1 MYWPTVIIILVK
13 NGAALSLENFT
24 VLYNLNTI
32 YRESIY
38 KEFFTKTIV
47 LSQTKLFINQLDFFL
62 YNTKRLRTEY
72 LPLSETEH
80 HHGNGNK
87 FSNSKQITNSGGVR
101 YFVLKW

>member
-62 YNTKRLRTEY
+62 YIILNVYGQSTFHFQRQNIIMVTETSS
-72 LPLSETEH
+72 LIQ
-80 HHGNGNK
+80 NK
-87 FSNSKQITNSGGVR
+87 SQIREV
-101 YFVLKW
+101 